1 MSMKFPPDFD
11 PFYPITQ
18 TRNFDDILFGIVSI
32 KDRKNLPNSENHPLN
47 LSAIWEI
54 PHKLGDEIR
63 WQFDAIAK
71 GGILEGQIDNGA
83 HLLNREKIYIGKN
96 SRIFPGAVLNAE
108 NGQIYISKN
117 VTIEPNAVLTGPL
130 FIGENSVIRAGSQIS
145 ECSIGQVCKIGGE
158 VAETIIQGYTNKQHS
173 GFLGHAVIGEWCNLG
188 ADTTNSDL
196 KNNYSNII
204 VRGVD
209 TGSQFVGLMMGDH
222 CKTAIGTLFNTGTV
236 VGVGS
241 LLFGKGLLPKEIAP
255 FSWGTSRKWASF
267 EQFLETAKTAM
278 ARRSV
283 EMTKEEEMRL
293 RENFNQPLEF

>member
-1 MSMKFPPDFD
+1 MSIKFPPDFD

-18 TRNFDDILFGIVSI
+18 TRKFDDILFGIVPI
-32 KDRKNLPNSENHPLN
+32 KERENLPNSENNPLN
-47 LSAIWEI
+47 LNAIWEI

-63 WQFDAIAK
+63 WQFDALGK
-71 GGILEGQIDNGA
+71 GRILEGQIDNGA
-83 HLLNREKIYIGKN
+83 HLLNRGKIYIGKN
-96 SRIFPGAVLNAE
+96 ARIFPGAVLNAE
-108 NGQIYISKN
+108 NGPIYISEN
-117 VTIEPNAVLTGPL
+117 VIIEPNAVLTGPL
-130 FIGENSVIRAGSQIS
+130 FIGGNSLIRSCSQIS

-158 VAETIIQGYTNKQHS
+158 VAETMIQGYTNKQHS

-241 LLFGKGLLPKEIAP
+241 LLFGKGLLPNEIKP
-255 FSWGTSRKWASF
+255 FSWGTTRKWASF
-267 EQFLETAKTAM
+267 EQFLETAKIVM
-278 ARRSV
+278 ARRNVAMSA
-283 EMTKEEEMRL
+283 EEEKTL
-293 RENFNQPLEF
+293 REIFED